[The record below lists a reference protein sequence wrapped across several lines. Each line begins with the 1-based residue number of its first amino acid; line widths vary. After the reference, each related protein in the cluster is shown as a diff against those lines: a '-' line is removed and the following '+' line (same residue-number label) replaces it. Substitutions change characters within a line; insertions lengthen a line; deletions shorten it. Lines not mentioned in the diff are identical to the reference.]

1 MDTISI
7 LLLEDDNTL
16 SKEIKQFLLSKGFL
30 CDAVFDG
37 ETFFRQLKSKEYNL
51 FLLDINVPK
60 MNGLDVCKQIRQSD
74 KQTPIIMLTT
84 YSDISD
90 KSDAF
95 MLGADDYLVKPFHFE
110 ELFLRINSLLRRSNV
125 AQQNDEFFTIE
136 DLEINLTEMSVK
148 RNNQIIDLTPKEY
161 NLLVLLA
168 QAKGRVLSKQFIAE
182 KVWDIHFDTN
192 LNTIEVYI
200 NFLRKKI
207 DKNFSTKLIHTRTGF
222 GYYLKKEDD

>member
-74 KQTPIIMLTT
+74 KQTPIIMLTA

-148 RNNQIIDLTPKEY
+148 RNK
-161 NLLVLLA
+161 
-168 QAKGRVLSKQFIAE
+168 
-182 KVWDIHFDTN
+182 
-192 LNTIEVYI
+192 
-200 NFLRKKI
+200 
-207 DKNFSTKLIHTRTGF
+207 
-222 GYYLKKEDD
+222 